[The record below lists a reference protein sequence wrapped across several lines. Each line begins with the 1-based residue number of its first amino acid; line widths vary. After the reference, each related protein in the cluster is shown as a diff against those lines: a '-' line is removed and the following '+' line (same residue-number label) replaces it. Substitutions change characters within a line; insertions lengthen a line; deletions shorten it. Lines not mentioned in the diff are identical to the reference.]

1 MIKFYWIVQALIYD
15 KALRLSSWSI
25 SEEEKP
31 SDKEKKDQHCYQQ
44 AVDIGTLT
52 NLMSEDAYNVM
63 SFFWIGHYI
72 WAIPLKVKIFKY
84 IEQHYYVMHVLHI
97 SIM

>member
-1 MIKFYWIVQALIYD
+1 MIKFYRIVQVLIYD
-15 KALRLSSWSI
+15 KALRLSFWSI

-31 SDKEKKDQHCYQQ
+31 SDKEKKDQHCQQ

-84 IEQHYYVMHVLHI
+84 IEQHYYAMHVLHV